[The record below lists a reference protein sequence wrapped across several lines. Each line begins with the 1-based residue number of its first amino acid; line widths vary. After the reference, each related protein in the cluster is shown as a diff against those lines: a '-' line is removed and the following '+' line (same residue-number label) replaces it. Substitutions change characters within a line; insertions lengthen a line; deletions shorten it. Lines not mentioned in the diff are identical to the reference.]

1 MATNEYI
8 FASTTVKRMK
18 ETHIQT
24 NSSICFISIPSFWIN
39 IWINSFRPIL
49 MAVRMIII
57 ILGPGNHFAPPPP
70 SPTTIHCPLGY
81 SGQEPSTV
89 HAPWKQPTSV
99 CPSVV
104 GEKWLGEYKYI
115 KYNWDRYQ
123 TLRDS
128 PQSSPVTVAIAP
140 RSRTDWWCT
149 RSLSAPSRRVINWT
163 GSGLIIK
170 LRRCSKDNSA
180 NQSFICQNQIY
191 FNCPSVVADAA
202 QQLVHEIH
210 GTMRIT
216 GDLSA
221 GNHDIN
227 ISYSYKR
234 ALVNARTEINF
245 RCRFAFP

>member
-1 MATNEYI
+1 MHLENSQLLSVHPLLARSDWANINISNT
-8 FASTTVKRMK
+8 
-18 ETHIQT
+18 IQT
-24 NSSICFISIPSFWIN
+24 ATK
-39 IWINSFRPIL
+39 L
-49 MAVRMIII
+49 
-57 ILGPGNHFAPPPP
+57 
-70 SPTTIHCPLGY
+70 
-81 SGQEPSTV
+81 SG
-89 HAPWKQPTSV
+89 
-99 CPSVV
+99 
-104 GEKWLGEYKYI
+104 
-115 KYNWDRYQ
+115 
-123 TLRDS
+123 TLQS

-227 ISYSYKR
+227 ISYS
-234 ALVNARTEINF
+234 F
-245 RCRFAFP
+245 RIKDLW